1 MPSDGPDGRLRLTV
15 LGGYLGSGKTTWL
28 RHQLHAGTFGPNVH
42 VIVNEAAETPVDDAL
57 LGKVTLLAG
66 GCCCCTGRPA
76 LITALRALCDDRSRE
91 GGARFDRVVL
101 ETSGLADPAA
111 IIAAIQADPVLV
123 NHILIGETLVAV
135 DALHALAQLASE
147 PLGRRQVGAADQLI
161 LTKTDACAPNDLA
174 ALQATLAVLNP
185 GAAISAAV
193 LGETVPL
200 PPLPPGTEAAALPPL
215 PEEDARGPIL
225 PTQIEVDPSLDWSA
239 FALWL
244 SALLHARG
252 DDLVRVKGVLRTPAG
267 RLLLQTVRK
276 VVQSPEIL
284 PETPDPGQDNRIVF
298 IGRGYDPKDLTRSLY
313 HFLGR
318 PLPAALKHP

>member
-1 MPSDGPDGRLRLTV
+1 MPIDVPEGRLRLTI

-66 GCCCCTGRPA
+66 GCCCCSGRPA
-76 LITALRALCDDRSRE
+76 LISALRALCDDRSRE
-91 GGARFDRVVL
+91 GGARFDRIVL

-111 IIAAIQADPVLV
+111 IVGAIQADPVLV

-147 PLGRRQVGAADQLI
+147 PLGRRQVGAADRLI

-193 LGETVPL
+193 LGETVAL
-200 PPLPPGTEAAALPPL
+200 PPVPSGTMPAALPPL

-225 PTQIEVDPSLDWSA
+225 PTQIDVDPSLDWSA

-284 PETPDPGQDNRIVF
+284 PETLDPGQDNRIVF

-318 PLPAALKHP
+318 PIPAALKHS